1 MPMDQTDLGS
11 RGEAL
16 GKEGLGKEKSLQEPC
31 TLLSASL
38 YKVSNGHAGIEREA
52 GKMWENFYVL
62 YNGSSRSIGMGKP
75 DLWLDTETIHEP
87 FELFWRE
94 LPGFG

>member
-1 MPMDQTDLGS
+1 MLLRTSINKAS
-11 RGEAL
+11 RD
-16 GKEGLGKEKSLQEPC
+16 
-31 TLLSASL
+31 
-38 YKVSNGHAGIEREA
+38 HAGI
-52 GKMWENFYVL
+52 GKRQEKGSENFYFL
-62 YNGSSRSIGMGKP
+62 YKGSGRSIGMGKP